1 MIGFAIAKYSEES
14 LFMFRCRFV
23 GDRSAPWFSFGS
35 VI

>member
-23 GDRSAPWFSFGS
+23 EAKSSHWFSFNS